1 MADLVERLINRFG
14 QAAVNTAQGHEPS
27 HTRRLH
33 ETLLRTF
40 ERRRRILGADQG
52 VKLRHKTVSCSLAK
66 VLHRHPSLEIAQ
78 TLQDAADYV
87 GKVRHLASLLANY
100 ICTRK
105 LDLGQ
110 PFPDATQRFYMEC
123 LTCYVQGA
131 GAGYTQGAGPGA
143 AQLPPSTLQRF
154 QDLRHNS
161 NLQALQATW
170 PPWRLHEVFLYVAKD
185 MATVAKT
192 YTEVHFQRRRLAI
205 TYWALFQALRA
216 HIMND
221 DDDPDTQVD
230 MTVRPFTRAVH
241 DLAELVTTYAG
252 NDLHGELQARLNQL
266 GFRGAELDND
276 GDVQEGADYLKILD
290 ICETVRHLPDGDS
303 DASKRRLLAQL
314 QQLYVET
321 DRTDY
326 QDLMSGLFEQFPDDA
341 AARRENRD
349 AVWGPSKA
357 YCPPPQL
364 QAPAGVHPHRP
375 NPWAKAANITTTRQR
390 TNHYARSERGVMRA
404 IERAGQPRYRIL
416 APWLV
421 DRTFMTDGHQLKLLL
436 VTSHDSHQGP
446 HGLTKLPRRGY
457 QVGYINEEL
466 GDVLEGEV
474 AEGPNGV
481 SRLQRVHREI
491 GAEPA
496 TVADGTPAAQERLH
510 ALDHVVVTGVD
521 PGQVL
526 AFSAVTALGQRWR
539 RENAA
544 DFAANPPPEGEGV
557 TAQEVPGVDYRE
569 WALSVRN
576 EEGEAQ
582 RRGANQAYSDA
593 LAALADMHTRTG
605 RYQVLRAYCTTWGHH
620 ADAMWGELLH
630 PARRHQRFSRFRAQQ
645 AAIAKM
651 AEKLAPFRRQHR
663 PPGWKRVRSRGREY
677 PRRKRRHRRWRD
689 THRRPRRI
697 IFFGAC
703 ARFPSRGRVS
713 IPIKKLV
720 AQLACRCPT
729 LITPEPYSSAS
740 CLVCGGPTRG
750 GGDEFG
756 HRNRVCRNENCAL
769 AQAAEGGV
777 AVIDRDTNA
786 RANLGMRGV
795 YATCGVADIIPGYPP
810 ADQEEED
817 DTEEEESDEED
828 DDEEDGDEEDDVEE
842 DGEEGGGG
850 DEGGDGGGGGVDDGE
865 GGDRAHD
872 THAHVGGAAALA
884 VKDHQPLIPTVRG
897 CLNGTDA
904 VRQVGVAHTIRV
916 AVLLAGWL
924 SALATPRAA
933 GGGESLRHHDDE
945 CTARQLPHH
954 RLGEN
959 GRTAVRRHPCSDTE
973 EHATPVGPPLAVL
986 LFPRPSGSPFGRRPL
1001 PSHRR
1006 GHLRHPSDRPL
1017 LRAQAE
1023 TDESLNTPRSV
1034 QHLVVH
1040 AVLVLS
1046 EGGAVGGHTQTN
1058 SLTLHKQETLGLEQV
1073 PK

>member
-100 ICTRK
+100 ICTWK

-110 PFPDATQRFYMEC
+110 PFPDATQRFFMEC

-131 GAGYTQGAGPGA
+131 GAGYTNGAGPGAAQDLRNNSNLQALQAPGAPWRLHEVFLYVAKDMATVASTYKQVHFQRRRLAITHWALFQALRAHIMNDDDDPDTQVDMTVRPFTSDFHIMADLVERLINRFGQAAVNTAQGHEPSHTRQLHETLLRTFERRRRILGADQGVKLRHKTVSCSLAKVLHRHPSLEIARTLQDATDYVGKVRHLASLLANYICTWKLDLGQPFPDATQRFFMECLTCYVQGAGAGYTNGAGPGA

-154 QDLRHNS
+154 QDLRNNS
-161 NLQALQATW
+161 NLQALQA
-170 PPWRLHEVFLYVAKD
+170 PGAPWRLHEVFLYVAKD
-185 MATVAKT
+185 MATVAST
-192 YTEVHFQRRRLAI
+192 YIQVHFQRRRLAI
-205 TYWALFQALRA
+205 THWALFQALRA

-241 DLAELVTTYAG
+241 DLAELVTIYAG

-266 GFRGAELDND
+266 GFRGAELDDD

-326 QDLMSGLFEQFPDDA
+326 QDLMSELFEQFPDDA

-349 AVWGPSKA
+349 AVWGLLPV
-357 YCPPPQL
+357 PPKLTAPLPRFKPQ
-364 QAPAGVHPHRP
+364 PAFIRIDRTGMGELFSGLAARMAGRGPWWYAEFMQ
-375 NPWAKAANITTTRQR
+375 PWAKAANSTTMRQR

-404 IERAGQPRYRIL
+404 IERAGQPGYRIL

-436 VTSHDSHQGP
+436 VSSHDLHQGP

-481 SRLQRVHREI
+481 FRLQRVHREI

-510 ALDHVVVTGVD
+510 AQDHVVVTGVD

-539 RENAA
+539 RDSAA
-544 DFAANPPPEGEGV
+544 DFAANP
-557 TAQEVPGVDYRE
+557 
-569 WALSVRN
+569 
-576 EEGEAQ
+576 
-582 RRGANQAYSDA
+582 
-593 LAALADMHTRTG
+593 
-605 RYQVLRAYCTTWGHH
+605 
-620 ADAMWGELLH
+620 
-630 PARRHQRFSRFRAQQ
+630 
-645 AAIAKM
+645 
-651 AEKLAPFRRQHR
+651 
-663 PPGWKRVRSRGREY
+663 
-677 PRRKRRHRRWRD
+677 
-689 THRRPRRI
+689 
-697 IFFGAC
+697 
-703 ARFPSRGRVS
+703 
-713 IPIKKLV
+713 
-720 AQLACRCPT
+720 
-729 LITPEPYSSAS
+729 
-740 CLVCGGPTRG
+740 
-750 GGDEFG
+750 
-756 HRNRVCRNENCAL
+756 
-769 AQAAEGGV
+769 
-777 AVIDRDTNA
+777 
-786 RANLGMRGV
+786 
-795 YATCGVADIIPGYPP
+795 
-810 ADQEEED
+810 
-817 DTEEEESDEED
+817 
-828 DDEEDGDEEDDVEE
+828 
-842 DGEEGGGG
+842 
-850 DEGGDGGGGGVDDGE
+850 
-865 GGDRAHD
+865 
-872 THAHVGGAAALA
+872 
-884 VKDHQPLIPTVRG
+884 
-897 CLNGTDA
+897 
-904 VRQVGVAHTIRV
+904 
-916 AVLLAGWL
+916 
-924 SALATPRAA
+924 
-933 GGGESLRHHDDE
+933 
-945 CTARQLPHH
+945 
-954 RLGEN
+954 
-959 GRTAVRRHPCSDTE
+959 
-973 EHATPVGPPLAVL
+973 
-986 LFPRPSGSPFGRRPL
+986 
-1001 PSHRR
+1001 
-1006 GHLRHPSDRPL
+1006 
-1017 LRAQAE
+1017 
-1023 TDESLNTPRSV
+1023 
-1034 QHLVVH
+1034 
-1040 AVLVLS
+1040 LS
-1046 EGGAVGGHTQTN
+1046 EGFWSQMWPEHPSAPSACAQMSGDFMNKSNLPIFGQINLGEAANSENGH
-1058 SLTLHKQETLGLEQV
+1058 EF
-1073 PK
+1073 

>member
-14 QAAVNTAQGHEPS
+14 QAAVNTAQEHEPL

-52 VKLRHKTVSCSLAK
+52 VKLRHKTVSCSIAK

-100 ICTRK
+100 ICTWK

-110 PFPDATQRFYMEC
+110 PFPDATQRFFMEC

-185 MATVAKT
+185 IATVAKT
-192 YTEVHFQRRRLAI
+192 YIEVHFQRRRLAI

-230 MTVRPFTRAVH
+230 MTVRPFTSQAWMWPASTVRATVLVCHPTYELPLAKLIARVAPTAVH

-266 GFRGAELDND
+266 GFRGAELDDD
-276 GDVQEGADYLKILD
+276 GDVQEGANCLMILD

-321 DRTDY
+321 DCTDY
-326 QDLMSGLFEQFPDDA
+326 QDLMSELFGQYPDDT

-349 AVWGPSKA
+349 AVWGLLPV
-357 YCPPPQL
+357 PPKLTVPLPRFKPQ
-364 QAPAGVHPHRP
+364 PAFIRIDRTGMGQLFPGLAARMAGRGP
-375 NPWAKAANITTTRQR
+375 WWYAEFMQPWAKAANITTMRQR
-390 TNHYARSERGVMRA
+390 TNHYARSERGVVRA
-404 IERAGQPRYRIL
+404 NERAGQPGYRIL

-436 VTSHDSHQGP
+436 V
-446 HGLTKLPRRGY
+446 
-457 QVGYINEEL
+457 GYINEEL

-481 SRLQRVHREI
+481 LRLQRVHREI

-539 RENAA
+539 RDNAA

-557 TAQEVPGVDYRE
+557 TAQEVSGADYRI
-569 WALSVRN
+569 WAQSVRN
-576 EEGEAQ
+576 EQGEAQ

-593 LAALADMHTRTG
+593 LAALVDRHMRTG
-605 RYQVLRAYCTTWGHH
+605 RY
-620 ADAMWGELLH
+620 
-630 PARRHQRFSRFRAQQ
+630 
-645 AAIAKM
+645 
-651 AEKLAPFRRQHR
+651 QHR
-663 PPGWKRVRSRGREY
+663 PPGWKRVRSRGLQY
-677 PRRKRRHRRWRD
+677 PRRRRRHRRWRD

-703 ARFPSRGRVS
+703 ARFPAGGRAA
-713 IPIKKLV
+713 IPNKKLV

-729 LITPEPYSSAS
+729 LMTPQPYSSAS
-740 CLVCGGPTRG
+740 CLVCGGATRG

-795 YATCGVADIIPGYPP
+795 YATCGVADIIPGYVP

-817 DTEEEESDEED
+817 DTEEKESDEEA
-828 DDEEDGDEEDDVEE
+828 DDEEDGDEEDEVEE
-842 DGEEGGGG
+842 DDEEGGDG
-850 DEGGDGGGGGVDDGE
+850 DEGGDGGGGASMTG
-865 GGDRAHD
+865 RAVV
-872 THAHVGGAAALA
+872 T
-884 VKDHQPLIPTVRG
+884 
-897 CLNGTDA
+897 
-904 VRQVGVAHTIRV
+904 
-916 AVLLAGWL
+916 
-924 SALATPRAA
+924 
-933 GGGESLRHHDDE
+933 
-945 CTARQLPHH
+945 
-954 RLGEN
+954 
-959 GRTAVRRHPCSDTE
+959 
-973 EHATPVGPPLAVL
+973 
-986 LFPRPSGSPFGRRPL
+986 
-1001 PSHRR
+1001 RR
-1006 GHLRHPSDRPL
+1006 GSTRRGMP
-1017 LRAQAE
+1017 
-1023 TDESLNTPRSV
+1023 
-1034 QHLVVH
+1034 
-1040 AVLVLS
+1040 
-1046 EGGAVGGHTQTN
+1046 
-1058 SLTLHKQETLGLEQV
+1058 
-1073 PK
+1073 